1 MPFKIQFRNIDN
13 PPQPEELAGWLTE
26 EGEPFELEPPFG
38 LVLRALPLRL
48 VQVEDQGLTA
58 YLDVRPNLSLPRTI
72 QLLFNVS
79 MRLGTDVEL
88 AGYGTVTRASL
99 WMRLADEQDRQ
110 RIAAAL
116 AKAEDHGKIDEVGRN
131 LWAVLGS
138 LLPQTDIRWDSSRR
152 MIVEL
157 VEAGINIPLSEA
169 RQHSPEVEHGDVIA
183 MTPRG
188 SSTLHILAWRW
199 LSEAHPSLTGEFS

>member
-1 MPFKIQFRNIDN
+1 VPFKIQFLSIDN
-13 PPQPEELAGWLTE
+13 APKPDELAGWLTE

-48 VQVEDQGLTA
+48 VQSESQGLTA
-58 YLDVRPNLSLPRTI
+58 YLDVRPNLSLTRVI
-72 QLLFNVS
+72 QLLFNLS
-79 MRLGTDVEL
+79 LRMGTDVEL
-88 AGYGTVTRASL
+88 AGQGTVTRASL

-116 AKAEDHGKIDEVGRN
+116 AKAEDHGKLDEVGRS

-138 LLPQTDIRWDSSRR
+138 LIPQTDIRWDSSRR

-157 VEAGINIPLSEA
+157 AEAGVNIPLAEA
-169 RQHSPEVEHGDVIA
+169 RQHSPDVQHGDVVA
-183 MTPRG
+183 LTPRA

-199 LSEAHPSLTGEFS
+199 LSEAHPSLAGEFS